1 MQSKSA
7 DIAFV
12 SIATLLALSLW
23 FSASAVMPQL
33 TAEWGLSGSMQAW
46 MTMSVQIG
54 FVVGALG
61 SAALNMAD
69 KVEAHRLMA
78 FSALFGAAANACI
91 PWFVNDPQTALVFR
105 FLTGVAMAG
114 VYPPAMKIIASW
126 TQADRG
132 TFIGLVVGAVTIGS
146 GMPHLLN
153 ALAADSGGVATGLP
167 QWRVVLYGTS
177 VQALGAA
184 FIALFFIRS
193 GPHLGKAA
201 AFSWRHAAEGL
212 TNKATRL
219 ANFGYFGH
227 MWELYAMWAWAPIAL
242 LISFE
247 AAGLPV
253 RSARLA
259 AFGIFLAGGV
269 GSWLAGVYADRFG
282 RTRITSLA
290 LAVSGAC
297 CVLVGFV
304 FHSPVLLTLVCLLWG
319 FAVVADSAQFSAAV
333 SELAD
338 KRYVGTALQVQ
349 TSLGFLL
356 TLVTLQII
364 PILIEQVGHE
374 WAYLLLVPGPVFG
387 IVSMLKLR
395 RMPESIRMAA
405 GNR

>member
-1 MQSKSA
+1 MHSKSA
-7 DIAFV
+7 NIALV
-12 SIATLLALSLW
+12 SLVTLLALSLW
-23 FSASAVMPQL
+23 FSASAVIPQL
-33 TAEWGLSGSMQAW
+33 TEEWNLSGTLQAW

-54 FVVGALG
+54 FVVGALA
-61 SAALNMAD
+61 SAALNVAD
-69 KVEAHRLMA
+69 KMEAPRLMA
-78 FSALFGAAANACI
+78 TSALFGALVNACI
-91 PWFVNDPQTALVFR
+91 PLFATGPESALVFR

-114 VYPPAMKIIASW
+114 VYPPAMKVIASW
-126 TQADRG
+126 TVADRG
-132 TFIGLVVGAVTIGS
+132 TFIGVVVGAVTIGS

-153 ALAADSGGVATGLP
+153 ALAADSAGLASGIP
-167 QWRVVLYGTS
+167 GWRIVLYGTS
-177 VQALGAA
+177 AQALLASVLS
-184 FIALFFIRS
+184 FALIRS

-201 AFSWRHAAEGL
+201 AFSWRHAASGL
-212 TNKATRL
+212 TNRATRL

-242 LISFE
+242 LVSFE
-247 AAGLPV
+247 SAGLPL

-259 AFGIFLAGGV
+259 AFGIFVAGGLGSALAGI
-269 GSWLAGVYADRFG
+269 YADRFG

-290 LAVSGAC
+290 LAISGLC

-304 FHSPVLLTLVCLLWG
+304 FHQPWLLVVVCILWG

-338 KRYVGTALQVQ
+338 ARYVGTALQIQ

-364 PILIEQVGHE
+364 PLLIDRVGHE
-374 WAYLLLVPGPVFG
+374 WAYLLLVPGPIFG
-387 IVSMLKLR
+387 IVSMLRLR
-395 RMPESIRMAA
+395 RMPEAAKMAA

>member
-1 MQSKSA
+1 MRAKSA
-7 DIAFV
+7 NIFFV
-12 SIATLLALSLW
+12 SVATLLALSLW
-23 FSASAVMPQL
+23 FSASAVIPQL
-33 TAEWGLSGSMQAW
+33 STEWGLNGTMQAW

-61 SAALNMAD
+61 SAILNIAD
-69 KVEAHRLMA
+69 KVEAPRLMA
-78 FSALFGAAANACI
+78 VSAVFGAIVNACI
-91 PWFVNDPQTALVFR
+91 PWLASGPEAALVFR
-105 FLTGVAMAG
+105 FLTGIAMAG
-114 VYPPAMKIIASW
+114 VYPPAMKVIASW
-126 TQADRG
+126 TLEDRG
-132 TFIGLVVGAVTIGS
+132 TFIGIVVGALTIGS

-153 ALAADSGGVATGLP
+153 ALAGDASGIP
-167 QWRVVLYGTS
+167 DWRVVLYGTS
-177 VQALGAA
+177 IQAAIGGMICL
-184 FIALFFIRS
+184 LFIRS

-201 AFSWRHAAEGL
+201 GFSWKHAAAGL
-212 TNKATRL
+212 SNRATRL

-242 LISFE
+242 LVSFE

-259 AFGIFLAGGV
+259 AFGIFVAGGL

-282 RTRITSLA
+282 RTRVTSIA
-290 LAVSGAC
+290 LAISGLC

-304 FHSPVLLTLVCLLWG
+304 FHQPWLLVAVCLLWG

-338 KRYVGTALQVQ
+338 SHYVGTALQVQ

-356 TLVTLQII
+356 TLVTLQLT
-364 PILIEQVGHE
+364 PMLIERVGHE
-374 WAYLLLVPGPVFG
+374 WAYLLLVPGPIFG
-387 IVSMLKLR
+387 IISMLRLKGL
-395 RMPESIRMAA
+395 PDAEQMAG

>member
-1 MQSKSA
+1 MHSKA
-7 DIAFV
+7 ANIFFV

-23 FSASAVMPQL
+23 FSASAVIPQL
-33 TAEWGLSGSMQAW
+33 TEEWGLSGTMQAW

-61 SAALNMAD
+61 SAVLNLAD
-69 KVEAHRLMA
+69 KIAAPKLMA
-78 FSALFGAAANACI
+78 VSALFGAVVNAGI
-91 PWFVNDPQTALVFR
+91 PWMATSPETALVLR
-105 FLTGVAMAG
+105 FLTGIAMAG
-114 VYPPAMKIIASW
+114 VYPPAMKVIASW
-126 TQADRG
+126 TLEDRG
-132 TFIGLVVGAVTIGS
+132 TFIGVVVGALTIGS

-153 ALAADSGGVATGLP
+153 ALAADSAGIP
-167 QWRVVLYGTS
+167 PWRIVLYGTS
-177 VQALGAA
+177 AQAVLSAILAA
-184 FIALFFIRS
+184 AFIRS

-201 AFSWRHAAEGL
+201 VFSWRHAAAGL

-242 LISFE
+242 LVSFE

-259 AFGIFLAGGV
+259 AFGIFVAGGV
-269 GSWLAGVYADRFG
+269 GSALAGVYADRFG

-290 LAVSGAC
+290 LAISGAC

-304 FHSPVLLTLVCLLWG
+304 FHSPWLLTAVCLLWG
-319 FAVVADSAQFSAAV
+319 LAVVADSAQFSAAV

-338 KRYVGTALQVQ
+338 KRFVGTALQVQ

-356 TLVTLQII
+356 TLVTLQLT
-364 PILIEQVGHE
+364 PMLIDRVGHE

-387 IVSMLKLR
+387 IVSMLRLR
-395 RMPESIRMAA
+395 RLPEAAQMAA

>member
-1 MQSKSA
+1 MHSKSA
-7 DIAFV
+7 NIFFV
-12 SIATLLALSLW
+12 SVATLLALSLW
-23 FSASAVMPQL
+23 FSASAVIPQL
-33 TAEWGLSGSMQAW
+33 TEEWGLSGTMQAW

-61 SAALNMAD
+61 SAILNIAD
-69 KVEAHRLMA
+69 KIAAPKLMA
-78 FSALFGAAANACI
+78 ASALFGALVNAGI
-91 PWFVNDPQTALVFR
+91 PWMATGPETALILR
-105 FLTGVAMAG
+105 FLTGIAMAG
-114 VYPPAMKIIASW
+114 VYPPAMKVIASW
-126 TQADRG
+126 TIEDRG
-132 TFIGLVVGAVTIGS
+132 TFIGVVVGALTTGS
-146 GMPHLLN
+146 GTPHLLN
-153 ALAADSGGVATGLP
+153 ALATDASGIPA
-167 QWRVVLYGTS
+167 WRTVLYGTS
-177 VQALGAA
+177 AQAMLAA
-184 FIALFFIRS
+184 ILCVVFIRS

-212 TNKATRL
+212 TSKATRL

-247 AAGLPV
+247 AAGLPA

-259 AFGIFLAGGV
+259 AFGIFVAGGL
-269 GSWLAGVYADRFG
+269 GSALAGVYADRFG

-304 FHSPVLLTLVCLLWG
+304 FQSPVLLTVVCLLWG

-338 KRYVGTALQVQ
+338 SRYVGTALQVQ

-356 TLVTLQII
+356 TLVTLQLT
-364 PILIEQVGHE
+364 PTLIERVGHE

-387 IVSMLKLR
+387 IISMLRLR
-395 RMPESIRMAA
+395 RLPDAAKMAG